1 MTKVT
6 SLAKPTKKCKTP
18 KELADSLKIELNDYD
33 DITFT
38 EEETEYIRRRL
49 TNLRTGSTAAIPLL
63 CAANQCPF
71 HQNCPFFAI
80 GKHKPFKPCLVEINL
95 INEWRRMFIEEY
107 NIDENS
113 FSEILMVS
121 ELVEIELMLW
131 RINNNLSKPE
141 YAELVNNVNVGVDA
155 QGNAIQKLET
165 NAFFDTREKLVARKS
180 RIIKLMVGD
189 RQEKYKEQAA
199 LKKVNTEDPSMQA
212 ADVRKKLDSLTAQ
225 AKQLSAELSKEDA
238 IDVTPEILSP
248 EDLIEEE

>member
-1 MTKVT
+1 MNSVT
-6 SLAKPTKKCKTP
+6 ALAKPNKKCKTP
-18 KELADSLKIELNDYD
+18 QELAEALQIKLTDYD
-33 DITFT
+33 DLTFT
-38 EEETEYIRRRL
+38 EDELDYIRRRL

-63 CAANQCPF
+63 CAGDKCPF
-71 HQNCPFFAI
+71 RENCPFFKV
-80 GKHKPFKPCLVEINL
+80 GKAPVFKSCLVEINL

-131 RINNNLSKPE
+131 RINNNLSKAE

-155 QGNAIQKLET
+155 QGNPVQKLET
-165 NAFFDTREKLVARKS
+165 NAFFETREKLVARKS

-199 LKKVNTEDPSMQA
+199 LKKVNDSDPSRQA
-212 ADVRKKLDSLTAQ
+212 ADVRKKLDSLAAQ
-225 AKQLSAELSKEDA
+225 AKQIAADLQKENA
-238 IDVTPEILSP
+238 IDVKPEILAP
-248 EDLIEEE
+248 EDLIEAE